1 MKITFYGACQMVT
14 GSCYLL
20 EHNSTRI
27 LIDCGMIQGEQFADN
42 KNYDPFPFDP
52 KDIGYVLITHAHI
65 DHCGRIPRL
74 VRLGFTGSIIST
86 HATLDFAE
94 LMLSDSAN
102 VLNAD
107 AQTNDYP
114 PLYTIDD
121 VTAAVKLFQ
130 GVEYH
135 QSIAVG
141 DLTVTF
147 FDAGHIL
154 GSSFIRITDGQKTIV
169 FSGDLGNSPV
179 PLLHDLE
186 SLPETDYLVME
197 STYGNRVHEPGRER
211 ALLLRSAI
219 YETVTMGGVLMIPAF
234 ALERTQEILY
244 ELRQLVENKDIPS
257 VPIYIDSPLAIKAT
271 RLYRVYDH
279 LFDKEATYLIKSGKD
294 LFQFKGIKMTET
306 RGQSKNV
313 NTAQS
318 PKVIIAG
325 SGMMQGGRIR
335 HHLKRYLSDFKN
347 QLLIVGYQVEGSLG
361 RQLLEGAKEVV
372 IDEETIPV
380 HAKVRAIGAYSAHAD
395 RPKVLAWVT
404 PQAKHIQQVWLTHGE
419 VEQATSLAGRL
430 QSDLKLQASVPEYGQ
445 VVEL

>member
-1 MKITFYGACQMVT
+1 MVT

-20 EHNSTRI
+20 EHNNTKV
-27 LIDCGMIQGEQFADN
+27 LIDCGMIQGEQFAEN

-52 KDIGYVLITHAHI
+52 ATIDYVLISHAHI

-86 HATLDFAE
+86 HATLDFSE
-94 LMLSDSAN
+94 LMLSDSAS
-102 VLNAD
+102 VLSVD
-107 AQTNDYP
+107 AQANNYP
-114 PLYTIDD
+114 PLYTVDD
-121 VTAAVKLFQ
+121 VAAAVKLFH
-130 GVEYH
+130 GVDYH
-135 QSIAVG
+135 QSISVG

-147 FDAGHIL
+147 YDAGHIL
-154 GSSFIRITDGQKTIV
+154 GSSFIHITDGEKSIV

-186 SLPETDYLVME
+186 PLPATDYLVME

-244 ELRQLVENKDIPS
+244 ELRQLVENKDIPP
-257 VPIYIDSPLAIKAT
+257 VQIYIDSPLAIKAT

-313 NTAQS
+313 NSAPS

-335 HHLKRYLSDFKN
+335 HHLKRYLNDFKN

-361 RQLLEGAKEVV
+361 RQLLEGAKEVI
-372 IDEETIPV
+372 IDNETIPV
-380 HAKVRAIGAYSAHAD
+380 RAKVRAIGAYSAHAD
-395 RPKVLAWVT
+395 QPKVLAWLT
-404 PQAKHIQQVWLTHGE
+404 PQAKKVKQVWLTHGE
-419 VEQATSLAGRL
+419 LAQATALATHL
-430 QSDLKLQASVPEYGQ
+430 QKNLGLSTQVPEYGQ